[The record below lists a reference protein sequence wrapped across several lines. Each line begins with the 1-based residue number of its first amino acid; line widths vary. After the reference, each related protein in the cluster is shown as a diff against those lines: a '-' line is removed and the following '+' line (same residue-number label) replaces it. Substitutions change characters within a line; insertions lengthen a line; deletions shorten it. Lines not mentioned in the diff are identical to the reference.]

1 MLPQTS
7 KRLVVLPALL
17 LFAAAC
23 GDGESG
29 PGKPHLVFTAT
40 PTATDWGVAFAT
52 QPTLTIVDDDDVT
65 IDTATAAVKL
75 TLIDGDGAKLSDTT
89 AVAAIGG
96 VVTFAGLSIDRPAA
110 NVRLVASG
118 SGLRADTSE
127 VFTIGGPL
135 PDRIV
140 FTAEPDSGSGGETFP
155 IQPAAEVRTAGGQLV
170 PWYTGNATLT
180 KSPDSPAGTLI
191 GGLTVPV
198 ENGAV
203 QFSAVEIDSAR
214 NGFKLVVSAP
224 GLAADTTA
232 PFDVVIGLMSTK
244 SNWATFGDQLNV
256 GDTLQ
261 IYIIARDL
269 GGNRVTLIPDS
280 IRMHRF
286 TGTADGTFSA
296 WEDTGAGSGSPG
308 PYKTYWVATVAGTV
322 RYRISHSLIPGP
334 LMPGSIT
341 VDP

>member
-1 MLPQTS
+1 MLPSTS
-7 KRLVVLPALL
+7 KRLALPLALL
-17 LFAAAC
+17 LLAASC
-23 GDGESG
+23 GDGESA
-29 PGKPHLVFTAT
+29 PGEPRLVFTAL
-40 PTATDWGVAFAT
+40 PTTTDWGVTFAT
-52 QPTLTIVDDDDVT
+52 QPVVTIVDDDDVA

-75 TLIDGDGAKLSDTT
+75 TLIDGNGAKLSDTT
-89 AVAAIGG
+89 AVAAVGG
-96 VVTFAGLSIDRPAA
+96 VATFAGLSIDRPAA
-110 NVRLVASG
+110 NVRLVARTP
-118 SGLRADTSE
+118 GLRPDTSD

-155 IQPAAEVRTAGGQLV
+155 IQPAAEVRTAGGQVV
-170 PWYTGNATLT
+170 PWYNGIATLT

-191 GGLTVPV
+191 GGLAVPV
-198 ENGAV
+198 ENGVV
-203 QFSAVEIDSAR
+203 QFAAVEIDSAR
-214 NGFKLVVSAP
+214 SGFKLVVSAP

-244 SNWATFGDQLNV
+244 SNWASFGGPLSV

-286 TGTADGTFSA
+286 TGDADGTFSA

-341 VDP
+341 VNP